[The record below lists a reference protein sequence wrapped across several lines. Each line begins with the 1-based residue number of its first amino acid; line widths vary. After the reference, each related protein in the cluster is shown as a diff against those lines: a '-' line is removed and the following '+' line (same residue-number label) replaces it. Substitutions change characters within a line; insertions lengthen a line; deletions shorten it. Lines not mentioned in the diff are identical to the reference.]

1 MNYNP
6 YDSIVTGTFST
17 SVISWRTAFSE
28 DLPDFGSSL
37 FDDLRNNRAEVS
49 EILAEGNP
57 NATVVSGGYSEGY
70 GESSQEVLIG
80 SFISTY
86 LGKKP
91 SEKTIDPFG
100 LTPLPN
106 WRVTFDGLSKINKL
120 KDYFKSIAFSHA
132 YRSTFTIASYTTN
145 IEAREENG
153 GLFAKDLNGNF
164 ISQKQI
170 ATVTLVEQISPL
182 LGIDATL
189 QNSLIV
195 KLEFKKDR
203 NLSLSMTNS
212 QITEIRS
219 NEIVLGGGYRFEQ
232 IELPIKIG
240 GKNPVS
246 DINIRAD
253 VSYRDNQTI
262 IRKVVEGQNQATAGQ
277 RNISIKITADY
288 QLGKSLTVRYYYDH
302 NINDPVINTS
312 FRTSKVSSG
321 LALRFTLAQ

>member
-1 MNYNP
+1 
-6 YDSIVTGTFST
+6 
-17 SVISWRTAFSE
+17 
-28 DLPDFGSSL
+28 
-37 FDDLRNNRAEVS
+37 
-49 EILAEGNP
+49 
-57 NATVVSGGYSEGY
+57 
-70 GESSQEVLIG
+70 
-80 SFISTY
+80 
-86 LGKKP
+86 
-91 SEKTIDPFG
+91 
-100 LTPLPN
+100 
-106 WRVTFDGLSKINKL
+106 
-120 KDYFKSIAFSHA
+120 
-132 YRSTFTIASYTTN
+132 
-145 IEAREENG
+145 
-153 GLFAKDLNGNF
+153 
-164 ISQKQI
+164 
-170 ATVTLVEQISPL
+170 
-182 LGIDATL
+182 
-189 QNSLIV
+189 
-195 KLEFKKDR
+195 
-203 NLSLSMTNS
+203 MTNS

-277 RNISIKITADY
+277 KNIAIKITADY